1 MSHHPSL
8 LTIPRLTWSPPPR
21 LFSLA
26 PPPPVLVRYVRA
38 DGKIHTVNLQNAN
51 LSDGRTHSIILRVGG
66 LQRSHVNMELYV
78 NCRLADSSQGL
89 PPLVPLPREADM
101 VELRH
106 GQKAYSRLQVRWEW
120 EGGCVCVLGLV
131 LFGSWCPSLSL
142 RVAASLSGS
151 CGVPQAGTRW
161 QRGQCRRS
169 DRLSLP
175 GRFVN
180 LQLR

>member
-1 MSHHPSL
+1 M
-8 LTIPRLTWSPPPR
+8 
-21 LFSLA
+21 A
-26 PPPPVLVRYVRA
+26 PPPGSSPSRLLPLMAPPPAVLVRYVRA

-51 LSDGRTHSIILRVGG
+51 LSDGRAHSIILRVGG

-106 GQKAYSRLQVRWEW
+106 GQKAYSRLQVGA
-120 EGGCVCVLGLV
+120 GGTSWFLV
-131 LFGSWCPSLSL
+131 SHSRAITLAQSLSLSL
-142 RVAASLSGS
+142 RVASVSLPGSGR
-151 CGVPQAGTRW
+151 VPQAGTRG
-161 QRGQCRRS
+161 QRRQRRRS
-169 DRLSLP
+169 DRLSVP
-175 GRFVN
+175 GRLVN